1 MKTISDEDG
10 LLWLVDKG
18 DPAWEL
24 LGRLKRPDVVLPRQ
38 TIIRAVVPHPGRVE
52 QHAARL
58 ATGFAATGDPSVQE
72 AFLRAV
78 TLFDCLVELQPGVV
92 Q

>member
-10 LLWLVDKG
+10 LLWLVGKG

-24 LGRLKRPDVVLPRQ
+24 VRRLGRPDVVLPRE
-38 TIIRAVVPHPGRVE
+38 TILRGTLPHPGRVG
-52 QHAARL
+52 QHTARL
-58 ATGFAATGDPSVQE
+58 GTGFTATGAPSVRE

-78 TLFDCLVELQPGVV
+78 TLFDCLVELRSA
-92 Q
+92 

>member
-10 LLWLVDKG
+10 RLWLVDKG

-24 LGRLKRPDVVLPRQ
+24 LGRLGRPDVVLPKE
-38 TIIRAVVPHPGRVE
+38 TIIHATVPHPKRVE
-52 QHAARL
+52 QHATRL
-58 ATGFAATGDPSVQE
+58 GTGFAATNDPSVRE

-78 TLFDCLVELQPGVV
+78 TLFDCLVGLQPDVV
-92 Q
+92 